1 MIELFMRL
9 ALIFINCS
17 FLFMAGFAL
26 FVLANIVIKPDD
38 HNKEIIM
45 RIINGIPGICC
56 AFVVMILS
64 YSLYIVL
71 FDYPLALNFVLNIKG

>member
-9 ALIFINCS
+9 ALIFINSS
-17 FLFMAGFAL
+17 FLFIAGFAL

-56 AFVVMILS
+56 IFVVVVLS
-64 YSLYIVL
+64 YSLYHVL
-71 FDYPLALNFVLNIKG
+71 FNYPLALNFMFGIKV